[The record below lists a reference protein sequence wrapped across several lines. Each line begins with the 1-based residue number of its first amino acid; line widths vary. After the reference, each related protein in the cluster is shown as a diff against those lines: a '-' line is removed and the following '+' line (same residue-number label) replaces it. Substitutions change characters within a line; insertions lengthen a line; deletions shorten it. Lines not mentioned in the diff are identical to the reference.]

1 MDWGGCSSPPSWTI
15 SRAAW
20 AWDPKV
26 PEPHGN
32 CLFYFHGLNIVPSLC
47 TQYSVQRVH
56 KSLYFEQLLQIITGF
71 RPADKLK
78 IDTHACS
85 VCQLKTH
92 LQIFTNHESKQRWPN
107 MLMREW
113 IWSQIEII
121 NLFTHPQSV
130 DPPPN
135 TSTNTSTKMNV
146 CKFLIIKK
154 EEEIVIGVQP
164 DHTFWHSLT

>member
-1 MDWGGCSSPPSWTI
+1 MFFSTELNYKQSSVSLRPQ
-15 SRAAW
+15 
-20 AWDPKV
+20 V

-85 VCQLKTH
+85 VCQLKIH

-121 NLFTHPQSV
+121 NVFTQSQSV
-130 DPPPN
+130 DPPPPALPPTLPPKWMSVN
-135 TSTNTSTKMNV
+135 
-146 CKFLIIKK
+146 
-154 EEEIVIGVQP
+154 
-164 DHTFWHSLT
+164 SLLQRKRRKSS